1 MENINVENAKM
12 AQEILEDTERDL
24 KNRIKMIRE
33 HRYARV
39 KNFRFCRFS
48 ENRLDLKGAQAD
60 LKKLLRLIK
69 RLEIV
74 EVNESYY
81 IIYRGGELK
90 TTESYERCTSAY
102 ATMLNSIGLE
112 ENIVFSEC
120 KTSVKAL
127 IQALP
132 LITVEEE

>member
-1 MENINVENAKM
+1 MENINVEKAKM

-24 KNRIKMIRE
+24 KNRIKALNE

-48 ENRLDLKGAQAD
+48 ENRLDYKGALAD
-60 LKKLLRLIK
+60 LRKLLRLVK

-90 TTESYERCTSAY
+90 TAGAYERCTRAY

-120 KTSVKAL
+120 KTLVKAL

-132 LITVEEE
+132 LIIEEE